1 VSNTRIL
8 VVDDDPDIRELL
20 SAYLGEAGFVADTAA
35 SGAQMWECLG
45 QYPYD
50 LIVLDLMMPG
60 EDGLAL
66 CGQLRH
72 RTASAVIMLTAR
84 AEPVDRVVGLELG
97 ADDYVTKPF
106 DPRELL
112 ARIRAVLRRAAP
124 GGSPAATEAADAK
137 EIEPLAYRFLGWQ
150 LDMRARHLVSPEG
163 LVISLPASDFRV
175 LAALAS
181 QPNQPVSRDVLVQ
194 RAFGRPQGAMDRAI
208 DVCISR
214 LRQHLEPMPR
224 QPTLIRTVRH
234 EGYMLYCDQIE
245 RLE

>member
-1 VSNTRIL
+1 MSNARIL

-20 SAYLGEAGFVADTAA
+20 SAYLGEAGFTADTAE
-35 SGAQMWECLG
+35 SGAQMWDCLG
-45 QYPYD
+45 QQPYD

-72 RTASAVIMLTAR
+72 RSSSAVIMLTAR

-124 GGSPAATEAADAK
+124 GHSPAEESSDADDA
-137 EIEPLAYRFLGWQ
+137 EPLAYRFLGWQ
-150 LDMRARHLVSPEG
+150 LDMRARHLVSPDG
-163 LVISLPASDFRV
+163 LVVSLPASDFRV

-181 QPNQPVSRDVLVQ
+181 RPNQPVSRDVLVQ

-214 LRQHLEPMPR
+214 LRQHLEPVPR

-234 EGYMLYCDQIE
+234 EGYMLYCDHIE
-245 RLE
+245 RV